1 MFLEM
6 VHWSYYI
13 MNIGEEIKYV
23 NEYGENIVG
32 TIKGVFSDMDSYD
45 EMKLENGLSYYVSK
59 KLTAK
64 ANKNA
69 KKNANPSI
77 VFAPVKAKN
86 LDSVFLE
93 VMPINNPKGYPDY
106 IPITS
111 LENNVNLT

>member
-1 MFLEM
+1 
-6 VHWSYYI
+6 